1 MRCWDVPV
9 WFQML
14 TSFQAMKLYA
24 VVVILG
30 VVATSLSSA
39 IPKEKK
45 AHERVK
51 EKVSMEETYRILLI
65 KRTLPNRRA
74 LLDIYIYI
82 YARYFLMILNRISL
96 LNCPQISVTG
106 LYWWLVNID
115 SWSGNGLVPSNKK
128 PVPEPMFTQIYRP
141 QCVTLK

>member
-1 MRCWDVPV
+1 
-9 WFQML
+9 ML

-51 EKVSMEETYRILLI
+51 EKVSIEETYRILI

-74 LLDIYIYI
+74 FMDGC
-82 YARYFLMILNRISL
+82 M
-96 LNCPQISVTG
+96 
-106 LYWWLVNID
+106 
-115 SWSGNGLVPSNKK
+115 
-128 PVPEPMFTQIYRP
+128 
-141 QCVTLK
+141 